1 MYRSL
6 SFLLLA
12 VSALAQ
18 SFEAPALQIS
28 RDIQARHLPF
38 GTILN
43 PVHPQ
48 S

>member
-6 SFLLLA
+6 SFFLVA

-43 PVHPQ
+43 PVYPE